1 MSDVYWRIIFEDL
14 VDTYDYIFLSDILQP
29 DWADHMFYIHWLND
43 GWHCCSSRRPV
54 ERYADLF
61 LFVLWSLYIDY
72 HPSKEFSLNSRMLRI
87 KHWLLIINMFHKA
100 VTLPIELE
108 KGFFH
113 VGYNYISLFTNSDHI
128 VIIS

>member
-1 MSDVYWRIIFEDL
+1 MFTEGLFLRIWLTRMI
-14 VDTYDYIFLSDILQP
+14 TYFCLTYFSLIEPTICSR
-29 DWADHMFYIHWLND
+29 YSWLND

-54 ERYADLF
+54 ERYADLL

-100 VTLPIELE
+100 VTFPIELE